1 MSTTELVDYTYDD
14 RRVVTGRTLNYYT
27 SVDRNQLVVH
37 LVPTVVRLLTRFIL
51 DIARRAVRL
60 QKNSFLFIIAFG
72 LVSSVPR
79 QKIGWEERL

>member
-60 QKNSFLFIIAFG
+60 QKSFLFIIAFG

-79 QKIGWEERL
+79 QKIGLEERL